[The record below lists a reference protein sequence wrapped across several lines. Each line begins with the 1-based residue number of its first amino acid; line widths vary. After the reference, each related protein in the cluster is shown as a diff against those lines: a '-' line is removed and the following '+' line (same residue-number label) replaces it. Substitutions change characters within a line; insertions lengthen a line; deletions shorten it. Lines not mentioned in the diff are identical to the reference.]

1 MGQNSFP
8 RAHRTSKERVE
19 RFTDKEG
26 EARLGQAGLR
36 IYPRRA
42 CSRVHARAAY
52 TNGSA
57 APRRAALPC
66 RLSFVGR
73 DCGPGTTLL
82 FVSGRLTIASVG
94 CNAPEA
100 CNGLK
105 MSKVWASG
113 LLTILLFATSLVSS
127 FNLEVRYPIIK
138 VGRGQAYFGYS
149 VAQHRTLRTRE
160 FGEAVILVGAPKD
173 DNLQPNTTESGAL
186 WQCPLS
192 TEWQVCGHFFSDLRP
207 TTQKIA
213 MYLCSGVALLMDLVH
228 C

>member
-8 RAHRTSKERVE
+8 RGAHRTSKERVE

-42 CSRVHARAAY
+42 CSRVHAHAAY
-52 TNGSA
+52 TNGSGG
-57 APRRAALPC
+57 APRLAAQPC
-66 RLSFVGR
+66 LVRLSFVGR

-192 TEWQVCGHFFSDLRP
+192 TEWQVCGHFFLVIYDLER
-207 TTQKIA
+207 KK
-213 MYLCSGVALLMDLVH
+213 
-228 C
+228 

>member
-1 MGQNSFP
+1 MRIRP
-8 RAHRTSKERVE
+8 RWAKTAFLGHTAPAKNESSALLTRRGRRGWAKLAYVHIRGELVVACTHAPRCLHQRQRRT
-19 RFTDKEG
+19 
-26 EARLGQAGLR
+26 
-36 IYPRRA
+36 
-42 CSRVHARAAY
+42 
-52 TNGSA
+52 
-57 APRRAALPC
+57 APRRAVLPC

-192 TEWQVCGHFFSDLRP
+192 TEWQVRGHFF
-207 TTQKIA
+207 
-213 MYLCSGVALLMDLVH
+213 
-228 C
+228 

>member
-8 RAHRTSKERVE
+8 RGAHRTSKERVE

-26 EARLGQAGLR
+26 EEARLGQAGLR

-42 CSRVHARAAY
+42 CSRVHARAALP
-52 TNGSA
+52 TPTA
-57 APRRAALPC
+57 APRPTSRRAAQPC
-66 RLSFVGR
+66 LVRLSFVGR

-192 TEWQVCGHFFSDLRP
+192 TEWQVCGHFFLVIYDLER
-207 TTQKIA
+207 KK
-213 MYLCSGVALLMDLVH
+213 
-228 C
+228 